1 MSTSV
6 LQKTEDGSEWDTL
19 SVADSLGPFP
29 GVPAT
34 ISGYQIQI

>member
-1 MSTSV
+1 MS
-6 LQKTEDGSEWDTL
+6 LLWKTEDASEWDIL
-19 SVADSLGPFP
+19 SVADSLGPFS